1 MAMTN
6 GVMAIMQQKNPADP
20 SKKKTKDGLRDSLQI
35 SQAIRRFLKHP
46 PVPVLRHSGMG
57 LTFLS
62 STRGWVARIYLSA
75 PAIQVLGCSRYSA
88 MSLQQSSV
96 AFEPSSS
103 PERRSCIVF
112 ATMLGLVL
120 LAAGFPEMA
129 PQALL
134 GILWT
139 GAGVLMLLLPP
150 EVRVPRL
157 WIGLAVGFV
166 GFSLAGYLPREW
178 VTVSPWRFDLEALG
192 LDTGRHAFIQ
202 PRLAAEVLAGFA
214 VTAAVAVFM
223 LGHRIGT
230 RLHLRLALGFVLG
243 VAVWTLAALQCH
255 KPGETFGFF
264 PNRNHT
270 ATLLAI
276 GTFTGLGCFAQA
288 IRLKSPWKIALSVVP
303 ICFFLWVLFTVS
315 ESRAG
320 MVLVAAG
327 FVAWILLSGFR
338 HLRGH
343 AGKAIAL
350 LLLGIGGLF
359 LIADS
364 KVKTRLN
371 ETIER
376 FDALPPA
383 AERPRISFDEGTVIQ
398 PELMMD
404 GRITIFLD
412 TWKMI
417 RGESWTGVGPGQFAL
432 VFPQY
437 REKTNASN
445 DARCIHPESDWL
457 MMLAETGWPAAL
469 CLAVGVAVLFLAALH
484 QAWRGRARFLRMGCL
499 VAALLLCLH
508 GIFDV
513 PGHRVGLLWSAVL
526 LVAISLRPPVANGT
540 AHDSGPSRGSRLV
553 WRGMG
558 GLLMLAGIALLHAQW
573 TNSPLLPS
581 VQALRHMQETKALY
595 DTDQAAYERATA
607 EGRDYQPP
615 SEQDP
620 LEAALKHVDQAL
632 RIAPLDPHLHYV
644 RGALALHYDDK
655 TAIASQAFAIQ
666 RRLVPTR
673 VSLPMEQARAWMVQD
688 PQQAAA
694 LWGEALR
701 RAAAEQTR
709 FPHCPVGTVNIYQ
722 QVLQAVGKD
731 ETLSTAVLELA
742 DKSCALQVLWARS
755 VPAAMLDR
763 EMPRLLPALAAS
775 NDRNTLF
782 RVWEERGSK
791 GTAASF
797 ARAHPDLDLSPR

>member
-1 MAMTN
+1 
-6 GVMAIMQQKNPADP
+6 
-20 SKKKTKDGLRDSLQI
+20 
-35 SQAIRRFLKHP
+35 
-46 PVPVLRHSGMG
+46 
-57 LTFLS
+57 
-62 STRGWVARIYLSA
+62 
-75 PAIQVLGCSRYSA
+75 

-96 AFEPSSS
+96 AFEASSS
-103 PERRSCIVF
+103 AERRSCVVF

-139 GAGVLMLLLPP
+139 GAGVLLLLLPP

-157 WIGLAVGFV
+157 WLGLAVGFV

-178 VTVSPWRFDLEALG
+178 VTVSPWRLDVEARG
-192 LDTGRHAFIQ
+192 LATGRYAFVQ

-214 VTAAVAVFM
+214 VSATVAVYL

-243 VAVWTLAALQCH
+243 VAVWTLAALHCH
-255 KPGETFGFF
+255 KPGDTFGFF

-288 IRLKSPWKIALSVVP
+288 IRLKAPWKIALSVVP
-303 ICFFLWVLFTVS
+303 ICFFLWVLFAVS

-320 MVLVAAG
+320 IVLVAAG

-343 AGKAIAL
+343 TGKAIAL

-376 FDALPPA
+376 FDAPPPA
-383 AERPRISFDEGTVIQ
+383 TVRPRISFDEGAVIQ

-417 RGESWTGVGPGQFAL
+417 CGESWTGVGPGQFAQ

-445 DARCIHPESDWL
+445 DARCLHPESDWL
-457 MMLAETGWPAAL
+457 MMLAETGWPAVL
-469 CLAVGVAVLFLAALH
+469 CLAAGVAALFLAALH

-499 VAALLLCLH
+499 VAALLLCWH

-513 PGHRVGLLWSAVL
+513 PGHRVGLLWAAIL
-526 LVAISLRPPVANGT
+526 LAALSLRPPAENAAGNGKNEKNGRNGKNLALRSPAEQAA
-540 AHDSGPSRGSRLV
+540 AHDTVPSRGSRLV
-553 WRGMG
+553 WRGLG

-581 VQALRHMQETKALY
+581 VQALRHMQQTKTLY

-615 SEQDP
+615 PQQDP
-620 LEAALKHVDQAL
+620 LETALKHVDQAL
-632 RIAPLDPHLHYV
+632 RIAPLDPHLHYI

-666 RRLVPTR
+666 RRLAPTS
-673 VSLPMEQARAWMVQD
+673 VSLPMDQARAWMVQD
-688 PQQAAA
+688 PQQAAV

-709 FPHCPVGTVNIYQ
+709 FPQCPVGTVNIYQ
-722 QVLQAVGKD
+722 QVLQTVGKD
-731 ETLSTAVLELA
+731 ETLSSAALELA
-742 DKSCALQVLWARS
+742 DKSSALQVLWARS

-797 ARAHPDLDLSPR
+797 ARAHPDLGLSPR